1 MEAVTIEPV
10 TKVQL
15 EYDLVRA
22 LTDDDAKGVAE
33 VHSWYGILRVK
44 PAASLNKVTVEFD
57 ASRLSEKDVEAT
69 MHRFGIPIQRKW
81 TTP

>member
-1 MEAVTIEPV
+1 M

-22 LTDDDAKGVAE
+22 LTDDDAHAIAD
-33 VHSWYGILRVK
+33 VHSWYGIIRVK
-44 PAASLNKVTVEFD
+44 LAASLDKVTVEFD
-57 ASRLSEKDVEAT
+57 ASRLTEKDVEAT

-81 TTP
+81 ATP